1 VIAEPQAF
9 GAAGTELPTTL
20 FRKVNQPLGREM
32 KTEANTSKV
41 RFPDSLGAF
50 MSTTPVLGRSDGVLF
65 GVDLCVKDNIAVKGQ
80 PFTAGHPLFA
90 ERRGLTTSP
99 AVERLLQSGARLV
112 GMTRTDSGGFGV
124 TSPGVENPV
133 LPGRSVGGS
142 SGGAAA
148 AVAAGLA
155 DLGLGTDTGGS
166 IRIPAACTGLFGFK
180 PSIGRVPTDG
190 VWPLAPSFDHV
201 GLLSRELPVLCVAAR
216 ALLNE
221 RQIEGDVRY
230 SSRETASSIK
240 PATDRPLA
248 IAIED
253 AVPWYGE
260 PGIRASMRKVKLG
273 LLQAGHKLKRAKLP
287 NLDQLADAFSCLV
300 LSEAREFY
308 EHLSTKDRSNLGP
321 AARRALSVKFDHSDL
336 VRAGAIAS
344 RASTAI
350 EACLADVDVLLTP
363 TLFLTPPRHGEH
375 RVNRDGR
382 SMPIV
387 HAFLASTCFANVAGV
402 PALAMP
408 MERRV
413 EALPFSLHLTA
424 RRDQDFELFG
434 IAERLLRDC
443 RNDPT

>member
-1 VIAEPQAF
+1 MR
-9 GAAGTELPTTL
+9 TET
-20 FRKVNQPLGREM
+20 N
-32 KTEANTSKV
+32 NSKV
-41 RFPDSLGAF
+41 RFPDPMGAF
-50 MSTTPVLGRSDGVLF
+50 MSTTPVLGRSDGVLS

-90 ERRGLTTSP
+90 ERRGQTTAP
-99 AVERLLQSGARLV
+99 AVELLLQAGARLV

-124 TSPGVENPV
+124 TSPGVKNPV

-166 IRIPAACTGLFGFK
+166 VRIPAACTGLFGFK
-180 PSIGRVPTDG
+180 PSIGRVPKDG

-201 GLLSRELPVLCVAAR
+201 GLLSRELPLLCLAAR
-216 ALLNE
+216 VLLKE
-221 RQIEGDVRY
+221 KQIAGGVKN
-230 SSRETASSIK
+230 SSPETPSSIT
-240 PATDRPLA
+240 PATDRPLV
-248 IAIED
+248 IAIEET
-253 AVPWYGE
+253 VPWYGE
-260 PGIRASMRKVKLG
+260 PGIKGSMRKIKLG
-273 LLQAGHKLKRAKLP
+273 LLRAGHKLKLAKLP
-287 NLDQLADAFSCLV
+287 NRDELADAFSCLV
-300 LSEAREFY
+300 LNEAREIY
-308 EHLSTKDRSNLGP
+308 EHLSTKDRSKLGP
-321 AARRALSVKFDHSDL
+321 AAHRALSVKFDHSDL

-344 RASTAI
+344 RARTAI

-382 SMPIV
+382 SVPIV
-387 HAFLASTCFANVAGV
+387 HAFLAGTCFANIAGA

-408 MERRV
+408 VEGRV
-413 EALPFSLHLTA
+413 GVLPFSLHLTA
-424 RRDQDFELFG
+424 RLDQDFELFV

>member
-1 VIAEPQAF
+1 MR
-9 GAAGTELPTTL
+9 TET
-20 FRKVNQPLGREM
+20 
-32 KTEANTSKV
+32 NTGKE
-41 RFPDSLGAF
+41 RFPDPLGAF
-50 MSTTPVLGRSDGVLF
+50 MSTIPVLGRSDGVLS

-80 PFTAGHPLFA
+80 PFTAGHPLFS
-90 ERRGLTTSP
+90 ERRGQTTAP
-99 AVERLLQSGARLV
+99 AVELLLQAGARLV

-155 DLGLGTDTGGS
+155 DLALGTDTGGS
-166 IRIPAACTGLFGFK
+166 VRIPAACTGLFGFK
-180 PSIGRVPTDG
+180 PSLGRVPTEG

-201 GLLSRELPVLCVAAR
+201 GLLSRELHVLCVAAR
-216 ALLNE
+216 VLLNE
-221 RQIEGDVRY
+221 KQIAGSAKY
-230 SSRETASSIK
+230 SSTKTASSIT
-240 PATDRPLA
+240 PAKDRPLV

-253 AVPWYGE
+253 SVPWYGE
-260 PGIRASMRKVKLG
+260 PSIRSTMRQIKLR
-273 LLQAGHKLKRAKLP
+273 LLQAGHKFKRAKLP
-287 NLDQLADAFSCLV
+287 NRDELADAFSFLV

-308 EHLSTKDRSNLGP
+308 EHLSTKDRSKLGP
-321 AARRALSVKFDHSDL
+321 AAHRALSAKFDHSDL
-336 VRAGAIAS
+336 VRAGAFAS
-344 RASTAI
+344 RARTAI

-382 SMPIV
+382 SVPIV
-387 HAFLASTCFANVAGV
+387 HAFLAGTCFANVAGA

-408 MERRV
+408 VEGRV
-413 EALPFSLHLTA
+413 RVLPFSLHLTV
-424 RRDQDFELFG
+424 RRDQDLELFD
-434 IAERLLRDC
+434 IAERLLRDG

>member
-1 VIAEPQAF
+1 
-9 GAAGTELPTTL
+9 
-20 FRKVNQPLGREM
+20 
-32 KTEANTSKV
+32 
-41 RFPDSLGAF
+41 
-50 MSTTPVLGRSDGVLF
+50 MSTTPVLGRSDGVLS

-90 ERRGLTTSP
+90 QRRGQTTAP
-99 AVERLLQSGARLV
+99 AVELLLQAGARLV

-180 PSIGRVPTDG
+180 PSLGRVPTEG

-201 GLLSRELPVLCVAAR
+201 GLLSRDLPVLCVAAR

-221 RQIEGDVRY
+221 RQIAGGVRY
-230 SSRETASSIK
+230 SFPKTASSIT
-240 PATDRPLA
+240 PAIDRPLV
-248 IAIED
+248 IAIEET
-253 AVPWYGE
+253 VPWYGE
-260 PGIRASMRKVKLG
+260 PCISAAMGKVKLR
-273 LLQAGHKLKRAKLP
+273 LSRAGHKLERTELP
-287 NLDQLADAFSCLV
+287 NRDELAAAFGCLV
-300 LSEAREFY
+300 LSEAREVY
-308 EHLSTKDRSNLGP
+308 GYLSTKDRSKLGP
-321 AARRALSVKFDHSDL
+321 AAHRALSAKFDHSDL

-344 RASTAI
+344 RARTAI

-363 TLFLTPPRHGEH
+363 TLFLTPPRLGEH

-382 SMPIV
+382 SIPIV
-387 HAFLASTCFANVAGV
+387 HAFLAGTCFANVAGA
-402 PALAMP
+402 PTLAMP
-408 MERRV
+408 IERRV
-413 EALPFSLHLTA
+413 GALPFSLHLTA
-424 RRDQDFELFG
+424 RRDQDFELLG
-434 IAERLLRDC
+434 IAERLLCDC
-443 RNDPT
+443 GNDPT